1 MQPQNHLLFLM
12 DADLTSGQW
21 HLTLISIVTIGAGM
35 RGLTFNLMCV
45 CVCVCVSMCV
55 FVQLGDGIDGIPPI
69 HPWE

>member
-1 MQPQNHLLFLM
+1 
-12 DADLTSGQW
+12 
-21 HLTLISIVTIGAGM
+21 M
-35 RGLTFNLMCV
+35 RGLTFNLMCVCVCVCVCVRV